1 MTFEEFQD
9 RLKSN
14 PNAIC
19 VSNINVDR
27 PLIAAARAAGLYVY
41 VGKTSQ
47 WGSPFQ
53 VGWDGT
59 AEEIIDKY
67 RAWLKSQPK
76 LLADL
81 PTLRGK
87 VLGCYCAPRPCHGDV
102 LAELAQS

>member
-81 PTLRGK
+81 PSLRGK